1 MSAHVQG
8 QTKERQAQLFKQS
21 LRFQESAANVVI
33 QRVTGSYLY
42 RILAPLIRARTE
54 AEANGLNPDTIN
66 PSQFK
71 PMRGDA
77 LVDAIYNLDSI
88 FSDCKRKGVDMLASA
103 EGVAMEWKKDGASG
117 HGCLLLA
124 WKTTFDS
131 SSKRLRSP
139 QLVGAVAL
147 HKFKRTVNFSTD
159 NRSLSDRDGSILV
172 GENSMGNNERRNYF
186 GRNTMYIDSLCAKD
200 QGGVGKILVLHS
212 IRWAIM
218 RKCTGIIALSYS
230 KHRLKSGTHPES
242 YALFSSFGFEKTI
255 PTANF
260 AVQMYGTWF
269 FQPLDTLN
277 FEKILKE
284 SIDICA
290 RTGFTEATKNNLI
303 WRCPN

>member
-8 QTKERQAQLFKQS
+8 QTKDRQAQLFKQS

-33 QRVTGSYLY
+33 QRISGSYLH
-42 RILAPLIRARTE
+42 RILAPLIRARLD
-54 AEANGLNPDTIN
+54 AEANGSNPERIN

-71 PMRGDA
+71 PVRGDA
-77 LVDAIYNLDSI
+77 LVDAIYDLDSI
-88 FSDCKRKGVDMLASA
+88 FSECKRKGVDMLASA
-103 EGVAMEWKKDGASG
+103 EGVAMEWKKEGAAG

-131 SSKRLRSP
+131 SNKRLRAP

-147 HKFKRTVNFSTD
+147 HKFKPTVNFSTD
-159 NRSLSDRDGSILV
+159 ARSLSDRDSSILHGTDSV
-172 GENSMGNNERRNYF
+172 GNNERRNYF

-242 YALFSSFGFEKTI
+242 HPLFSSFGFEKTI

-277 FEKILKE
+277 FDKILKG